1 MGGFLLNLLTLY
13 LFDFLMGRFFW
24 CSTPLFIRKDL
35 FMSYEQ
41 ELSRYAEYLT
51 NNLADEEEEQED
63 DGFDEYINYQIDIAR
78 GK

>member
-1 MGGFLLNLLTLY
+1 
-13 LFDFLMGRFFW
+13 
-24 CSTPLFIRKDL
+24 
-35 FMSYEQ
+35 MSYEQ

-51 NNLADEEEEQED
+51 NNLADDEEEIKD

>member
-1 MGGFLLNLLTLY
+1 
-13 LFDFLMGRFFW
+13 
-24 CSTPLFIRKDL
+24 
-35 FMSYEQ
+35 MSYEQ

-51 NNLADEEEEQED
+51 NNLADDDDETIEED

>member
-1 MGGFLLNLLTLY
+1 
-13 LFDFLMGRFFW
+13 
-24 CSTPLFIRKDL
+24 
-35 FMSYEQ
+35 MSYEI

-51 NNLADEEEEQED
+51 NNLADDDDTIGED